1 MKRRLALGAVGAA
14 AAWSLSPAA
23 LSQTASSARFPSRPV
38 RLIIPFAAGQGSDL
52 LARALSDRLAK
63 AWGQPVVVE
72 NRPGANGAIALQE
85 VAKSAPDGHT
95 LLLTS
100 NSPLVINPN
109 LYKKLAYDVARDF
122 KPITMMALTDMVLVV
137 HPSFAGRTWK
147 EVAATIKAH
156 PGRFSY
162 GSPGTG
168 STSNLCMEI
177 FKQEIGGDVVHAPYK
192 GSAPA
197 MVDLMS
203 GTLHLMI
210 DALPSALPHIRTG
223 RVRAIGLTGTKPSS
237 LAPEIPTSADAGL
250 QHLPEGAWYGIL
262 AQGGTSEATVSAIYA
277 QLRDILAQPDMQQRI
292 RDQGLENTA
301 SLTPAQFADFIARDT
316 QYWEKNT
323 RRLGVF
329 QSE

>member
-1 MKRRLALGAVGAA
+1 MKRRLALSAAGAA
-14 AAWSLSPAA
+14 AAWAVAPATFA
-23 LSQTASSARFPSRPV
+23 QSGPGATFPSRPV

-52 LARALSDRLAK
+52 LARALSDRLSK

-72 NRPGANGAIALQE
+72 NRPGGNGAIALQE
-85 VAKSAPDGHT
+85 VGKSAPDGHT

-100 NSPLVINPN
+100 NSPVVINPN
-109 LYKKLAYDVARDF
+109 LYKKLPYDVARDF

-137 HPSFAGRTWK
+137 HPGFAGRTWK
-147 EVAATIKAH
+147 EVAATIKAN
-156 PGRFSY
+156 PKRFSY
-162 GSPGTG
+162 ASPGTG

-177 FKQEIGGDVVHAPYK
+177 FKQEIGGDVVHVPYK

-203 GTLHLMI
+203 GNLQLMI
-210 DALPSALPHIRTG
+210 DALPSALPHIRSG

-237 LAPEIPTSADAGL
+237 LAPEIPTSADSGL
-250 QHLPEGAWYGIL
+250 KHLPSGAWYGIL
-262 AQGGTSEATVSAIYA
+262 AQGGTSDATVNAIHA

-301 SLTPAQFADFIARDT
+301 TIPPAQFAEFIVRDT
-316 QYWEKNT
+316 RYWEQST
-323 RRLGVF
+323 RRLGIF
-329 QSE
+329 HSE